1 MRAVA
6 CPVVRVVVAPRRR
19 KDTRRKSSDAS
30 AAVRPARQSAM
41 SSSRRA
47 RGAPAVAAD
56 GASAASAA
64 SAPAPFTRADLALLL
79 RAVELSAGS
88 DGLTQPHPK
97 SGCVLVAADGAVVA
111 ETFQMGQGGTRAERL
126 AERAAK
132 GKAKGGV
139 AYLNLEPVHGPVA
152 GERDAVQAL
161 LDAGVRR
168 AEIGVAHPVAGLR
181 GVAVEA
187 LRAEGVQV
195 RVHGDVRD
203 VRTDDG
209 RNDVSADVSDD
220 SVSEA
225 SLSRRAASAAR
236 RANRALLYRCAT
248 GLPFSVLKYAMT
260 LDGKIATTK
269 GHSAWVT
276 GPVAR
281 GEVWRERARSDAVIV
296 GARTVRRDN
305 PNLTTRREGGHRP
318 ARVVLSRSMDLPGLG
333 EANFG
338 LGTGDEGDDEPFKP
352 NGAPKTNLWDASE
365 APTIVMTVSGTR
377 PAFQAALRGAGVE
390 VIEFDELTPEAVAR
404 YCAKRGFL
412 QLFWECGGG
421 LAAPALKNGV
431 VHHVMA
437 FVAPKIV
444 GTAGGPAPTPVGET
458 GFEEMTDALQLRGV
472 ELSTHGKDVL
482 ISGYVP
488 ARATTG
494 ALRETFG
501 GAADDADAADPW
513 TDEPLADAEA
523 AAAAVAAAASATNAG
538 EDGRVR
544 FYKSWDRNGAL
555 SNFSPHPVRM
565 PRAWGEGG
573 EETSWPTVEHFYQ
586 AQKFSGV
593 ADPAAVD
600 AMERIRA
607 ASAPEEAARIGRTL
621 QRARPELIRGDWNEV
636 KLEVMRA
643 AIRAKVDAHP
653 AAAALLRSTG
663 DAEVVEDS
671 PHDAVWGVGRN
682 GDGTNL
688 LGKTFMALR
697 DEMMED

>member
-1 MRAVA
+1 
-6 CPVVRVVVAPRRR
+6 
-19 KDTRRKSSDAS
+19 
-30 AAVRPARQSAM
+30 M

-47 RGAPAVAAD
+47 RSAPAVAAD
-56 GASAASAA
+56 GTPAAST
-64 SAPAPFTRADLALLL
+64 SSTPPQFTRADLDLLL

-97 SGCVLVAADGAVVA
+97 SGCVLAAADGAVVA

-126 AERAAK
+126 AECAAA
-132 GKAKGGV
+132 GAARGGV

-152 GERDAVQAL
+152 GEHDAVQAL

-181 GVAVEA
+181 GRAVAA
-187 LRAEGVQV
+187 LRAEGVEV
-195 RVHGDVRD
+195 RVHGDD
-203 VRTDDG
+203 ADDADG
-209 RNDVSADVSDD
+209 R
-220 SVSEA
+220 
-225 SLSRRAASAAR
+225 SRHAEAASR

-296 GARTVRRDN
+296 GGRTVRRDN
-305 PNLTTRREGGHRP
+305 PNLTTRRDGGHRP
-318 ARVVLSRSMDLPGLG
+318 ARVVLSRSMDLPGLDD
-333 EANFG
+333 ANFG
-338 LGTGDEGDDEPFKP
+338 QGTGDEGDDVASASARGRGREPKVE
-352 NGAPKTNLWDASE
+352 AETKKTNLWDTRE
-365 APTIVMTVSGTR
+365 APTIVMTVAGAR
-377 PAFQAALRGAGVE
+377 PAFQAALRGVGVE

-421 LAAPALKNGV
+421 LAAPALKDGV

-458 GFEEMTDALQLRGV
+458 GFDEMTDALQLRGV
-472 ELSTHGKDVL
+472 ALSTHGKDVL
-482 ISGYVP
+482 ISGYIP
-488 ARATTG
+488 ARAVTG

-501 GAADDADAADPW
+501 SETADADAADPW

-523 AAAAVAAAASATNAG
+523 AAAAAAASRRATNAD

-565 PRAWGEGG
+565 PRAWGEDG
-573 EETSWPTVEHFYQ
+573 EKTSWPTVEHFYQ

-593 ADPAAVD
+593 ADPAAAD
-600 AMERIRA
+600 AMARILA
-607 ASAPEEAARIGRTL
+607 ASAPEEAARIGRSL

-671 PHDAVWGVGRN
+671 PHDAVWGVGRR

-688 LGKTFMALR
+688 LGKTFMKLR
-697 DEMMED
+697 EEMEG

>member
-1 MRAVA
+1 
-6 CPVVRVVVAPRRR
+6 
-19 KDTRRKSSDAS
+19 
-30 AAVRPARQSAM
+30 M
-41 SSSRRA
+41 SSPRRA
-47 RGAPAVAAD
+47 RCAPAVAAD
-56 GASAASAA
+56 GASAASA
-64 SAPAPFTRADLALLL
+64 SSTPAPFTRADLDLLL

-97 SGCVLVAADGAVVA
+97 SGCVLAAADGAVVA
-111 ETFQMGQGGTRAERL
+111 EAFQMGQGGARAERL
-126 AERAAK
+126 AERAAA
-132 GKAKGGV
+132 GAASGGV
-139 AYLNLEPVHGPVA
+139 AYLTLEPVHGPVA
-152 GERDAVQAL
+152 GERDAVRAL

-181 GVAVEA
+181 GRAVAA
-187 LRAEGVQV
+187 LRAEGVEG
-195 RVHGDVRD
+195 RVHGDDADADDARIGD
-203 VRTDDG
+203 DADDADG
-209 RNDVSADVSDD
+209 R
-220 SVSEA
+220 
-225 SLSRRAASAAR
+225 SRHAAAASR

-296 GARTVRRDN
+296 GGRTVRRDN
-305 PNLTTRREGGHRP
+305 PNLTTRRDGGHRP
-318 ARVVLSRSMDLPGLG
+318 ARVVLSRSMDLPGLDD
-333 EANFG
+333 ANFG
-338 LGTGDEGDDEPFKP
+338 QGTGDEGDDVASASARGRGREPKVE
-352 NGAPKTNLWDASE
+352 AETKKTNLWDTRE
-365 APTIVMTVSGTR
+365 APTIVMTVAGAR
-377 PAFQAALRGAGVE
+377 PAFQAALRGVGVE

-421 LAAPALKNGV
+421 LAAPALKDGV

-458 GFEEMTDALQLRGV
+458 GFDEMTDALQLRGV
-472 ELSTHGKDVL
+472 ALSTHGKDVL
-482 ISGYVP
+482 ISGYIP
-488 ARATTG
+488 ARAVTG

-501 GAADDADAADPW
+501 SETADADAADPW

-523 AAAAVAAAASATNAG
+523 AAAAAAASRRATNAD

-565 PRAWGEGG
+565 PRAWGEDG
-573 EETSWPTVEHFYQ
+573 EKTSWPTVEHFYQ

-593 ADPAAVD
+593 ADPAAAD
-600 AMERIRA
+600 AMARILA
-607 ASAPEEAARIGRTL
+607 ASAPEEAARIGRSL